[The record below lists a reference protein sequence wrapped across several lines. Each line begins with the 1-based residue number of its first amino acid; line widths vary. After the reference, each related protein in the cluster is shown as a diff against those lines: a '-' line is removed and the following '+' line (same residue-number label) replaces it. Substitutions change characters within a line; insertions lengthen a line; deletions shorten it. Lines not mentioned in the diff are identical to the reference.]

1 LLHIPKGQE
10 AERRAEEKG
19 ENAAWSCARKDIERV
34 PLTVPPS
41 IISFFFF
48 FFFFFSSPFSRL
60 V

>member
-1 LLHIPKGQE
+1 LHIPKGQE

-48 FFFFFSSPFSRL
+48 FSSPFSRL